1 MLLGKDRIVVG
12 KVGRCSSESEFNW
25 EKVWFRQSSREIMLL
40 GAPGFWQKFGKGKG
54 KVGKLGNGV

>member
-1 MLLGKDRIVVG
+1 MRVKKDRIVVG
-12 KVGRCSSESEFNW
+12 EIGRGGSKSEFNW

-54 KVGKLGNGV
+54 RVGKLGDGV